1 LQVATWLLAV
11 QGLLLG
17 LMVLFYGRRSFWVFA
32 SVFGF
37 VLGLSLATNFGAGLP
52 AWAEALL
59 AIVLGGAGA
68 WLAFRAP
75 RPIAAVVGGILLA
88 LIAFALAAGANLAEW
103 LRWVIAVAVGVL
115 GFYLFW
121 RVLDWALIFATS
133 LFGAGIAALSLSSL
147 FGFTRVLGLLPFALL
162 LVAGIVYQRRDQAQA
177 VELKRARA
185 RSQPVESG
193 GVPAAALP
201 APDAEPDAA
210 LALPAPDAALAMP
223 DAALDAALDAEPDAE
238 PDAVLVAQDAPV
250 EPPADVAVE
259 EPAAAL
265 PDDDAPPDESP
276 SALNPAV

>member
-1 LQVATWLLAV
+1 
-11 QGLLLG
+11 
-17 LMVLFYGRRSFWVFA
+17 
-32 SVFGF
+32 
-37 VLGLSLATNFGAGLP
+37 
-52 AWAEALL
+52 
-59 AIVLGGAGA
+59 
-68 WLAFRAP
+68 
-75 RPIAAVVGGILLA
+75 
-88 LIAFALAAGANLAEW
+88 
-103 LRWVIAVAVGVL
+103 
-115 GFYLFW
+115 
-121 RVLDWALIFATS
+121 
-133 LFGAGIAALSLSSL
+133 
-147 FGFTRVLGLLPFALL
+147 
-162 LVAGIVYQRRDQAQA
+162 VYQRRDQAQA